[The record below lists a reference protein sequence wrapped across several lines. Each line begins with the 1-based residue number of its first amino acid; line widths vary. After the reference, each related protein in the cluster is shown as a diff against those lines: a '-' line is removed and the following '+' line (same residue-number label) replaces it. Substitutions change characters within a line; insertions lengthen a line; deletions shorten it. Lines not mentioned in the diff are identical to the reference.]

1 MRLTRIV
8 DGMILERGVFFM
20 SRASILI
27 SSLASSLVLSL
38 QPVYGQAVLSARS
51 GVVHYFE
58 GAVTVDGQPLE
69 QRLGKFTNVSE
80 GSELRTA
87 QGRAEVLLTPG
98 VLMRVGEQSAIRMI
112 SSALNDTRVELLQG
126 SAIVDA
132 SEPSPGT
139 SVTVTYQDWSVQ
151 LADKGS
157 YRIDCDPP
165 RVRVRDGQ
173 LSVWSARDIEPVS
186 VNKGNELQFG
196 ETLTPEKAES
206 DPHDSLSDWADGRA
220 ESVSADNAIAAD
232 IQDPGSMSFP
242 GLPPDGFTYFP
253 MLGLS
258 PVGSALYNPTVYQPA
273 LPVLQPGFYSIYLPG
288 YTRRPSL
295 LGLPIGGFGGATGL
309 TGLHGSPYS
318 PVRIGIP
325 GSTLPRPIGVGPR
338 PIMPPVTRPVTPAP
352 RGGVVRH

>member
-1 MRLTRIV
+1 
-8 DGMILERGVFFM
+8 M
-20 SRASILI
+20 SRASVLV
-27 SSLASSLVLSL
+27 SLLASSLVLSL

-69 QRLGKFTNVSE
+69 QRLGKFTTVAE
-80 GSELRTA
+80 GSELRTT

-98 VLMRVGEQSAIRMI
+98 VLMRIGDQSAIRMI

-139 SVTVTYQDWSVQ
+139 SVTVTYRDWSVQ
-151 LADKGS
+151 LADRGS

-165 RVRVRDGQ
+165 RVRVHDGR
-173 LSVWSARDIEPVS
+173 LSVWSAEDIEPIS
-186 VNKGNELQFG
+186 VDKGNELEFG
-196 ETLTPEKAES
+196 DTLTPEKS
-206 DPHDSLSDWADGRA
+206 DGDPHDSLGDWANGRA

-258 PVGSALYNPTVYQPA
+258 PAGSAVYNPALVYQTTVPA
-273 LPVLQPGFYSIYLPG
+273 LQPGFYSIYLPG

-295 LGLPIGGFGGATGL
+295 LGLPIGGFGGTTGL

-318 PVRIGIP
+318 PIRFGLP
-325 GSTLPRPIGVGPR
+325 GQTPRPIGVGPR

-352 RGGVVRH
+352 GPRGGVIRH